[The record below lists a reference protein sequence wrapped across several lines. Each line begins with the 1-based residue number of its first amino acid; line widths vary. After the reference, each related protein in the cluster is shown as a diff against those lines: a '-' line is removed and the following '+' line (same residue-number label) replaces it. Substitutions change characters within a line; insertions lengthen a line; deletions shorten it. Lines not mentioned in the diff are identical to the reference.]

1 MAQFRELTEKRNLKT
16 GTYLGEFATTGIG
29 RLLAAAG
36 TEFVFVDMEHS
47 GFGFETAAHV
57 LRGLHDAGI
66 ATLLRPPSQRP
77 DHLARA
83 CDIGAQGI
91 CPPMMGTKEQAEAV
105 LDAIKYPPA
114 GKRGC
119 AFGIAHD
126 NYQSLPVAEAIS
138 RANDKV
144 SLIALIETAEGVEN
158 CEAIAGLD
166 GIDCIWV
173 GHFDLSASLG
183 IAGQFDHPDFKKAV
197 ARVMTAARNSG
208 KSVGRMA
215 GSGEEAGRLF
225 AEGCDFICY
234 MGDIWLFGKALREG
248 YADIRTSIP
257 DDAIAGGD

>member
-1 MAQFRELTEKRNLKT
+1 MVQFKELTGKRDLKT

-36 TEFVFVDMEHS
+36 TQFVFVDMEHS
-47 GFGFETAAHV
+47 GFGFETAASL
-57 LRGLHDAGI
+57 LRRLHDAGI
-66 ATLLRPPSQRP
+66 ATILRPPSQRP

-91 CPPMMGTKEQAEAV
+91 CPPMLGSAEQAMDV
-105 LDAIKYPPA
+105 LDAIKYPPV

-126 NYQSLPVAEAIS
+126 DYLSMPVSDAIS
-138 RANDKV
+138 KANEKI
-144 SLIALIETAEGVEN
+144 SLVALIETAEGAEN
-158 CEAIAGLD
+158 CEAIAALD
-166 GIDCIWV
+166 GVDCVWV

-183 IAGQFDHPDFKKAV
+183 IAGQFDHPDFRKAV
-197 ARVMTAARNSG
+197 TRVMAAARNSG

-234 MGDIWLFGKALREG
+234 MGDIWLFAKALRDG
-248 YADIRTSIP
+248 YADIRSIVG
-257 DDAIAGGD
+257 DTALAGEK